1 MPVDV
6 IEELRSVGLRAT
18 VPRMRVLS
26 FFRDEQQRHFTAEDV
41 CRHVADEKLH
51 ISFGS
56 IYRVLQ
62 QFVDAKILRS
72 GTLHSTKIVY
82 ELNDGPDH
90 DHAICMSC
98 GKIEEFH
105 DSAFD
110 ARQKEIGESVG
121 FSIVGRQLVL
131 HGYCHNCRAMAPKP
145 TDESDRG

>member
-1 MPVDV
+1 MPIDV
-6 IEELRSVGLRAT
+6 AEELRKVGLRAT
-18 VPRMRVLS
+18 LPRIKVLS

-41 CRHVADEKLH
+41 CRQVADEKLD

-82 ELNDGPDH
+82 ELNNSPDH

-98 GKIEEFH
+98 GRIEEFY
-105 DSAFD
+105 DPVFD
-110 ARQKEIGESVG
+110 ARQEEVGESVG
-121 FSIVGRQLVL
+121 FLVVGRELVL
-131 HGYCHNCRAMAPKP
+131 HGYCIKCRATALKP
-145 TDESDRG
+145 TDDSEE

>member
-1 MPVDV
+1 MPIDV
-6 IEELRSVGLRAT
+6 AEELRSVGLRAT
-18 VPRMRVLS
+18 VPRMKVLS

-82 ELNDGPDH
+82 ELNSGPDH

-98 GKIEEFH
+98 GRIEEFLNTVL
-105 DSAFD
+105 D
-110 ARQKEIGESVG
+110 ATQKEVGESLG
-121 FSIVGRQLVL
+121 FLVVGRQLVL
-131 HGYCHNCRAMAPKP
+131 QGYCLNCRAIALKP
-145 TDESDRG
+145 TGDS

>member
-1 MPVDV
+1 MSVDV
-6 IEELRSVGLRAT
+6 AEELRRVGLRAT
-18 VPRMRVLS
+18 MPRMKVLS
-26 FFRDEQQRHFTAEDV
+26 FFLDQKQRHFTAEDV

-62 QFVDAKILRS
+62 QLVEAKILRS

-82 ELNDGPDH
+82 ELNNGPDH

-105 DSAFD
+105 DLAFD
-110 ARQKEIGESVG
+110 ARQREVGESVG
-121 FSIVGRQLVL
+121 FLVVGRQLVL
-131 HGYCHNCRAMAPKP
+131 QGYCLNCRAMALEPR
-145 TDESDRG
+145 TNQRE